1 LNPIRVDPAS
11 IVYDPVAT
19 TAGSFNAILPAE
31 EPTGTVRIGSM
42 PVIDGEG
49 AEHSLALQF
58 TKSATPYTWDLTT
71 SVSGGTVTSGSTA
84 TLTFDVD
91 GTLLT
96 PTSQS
101 IGLSFAGTGGST
113 TVALDL
119 TDMRE
124 LAGGFRVEDYS
135 ENGVPAGTLESLSFD
150 EDGVLS
156 GFFSNGLSRS
166 LYKLGVGIVP
176 SPDRLKPIDG
186 THFALT
192 EEAGELSVV
201 DAANTAM
208 VAFVPGA
215 LEQST
220 TDLSLEF
227 NKMIQTQHSYTTAV
241 RAYTVADE
249 MARTA
254 TELKS

>member
-1 LNPIRVDPAS
+1 
-11 IVYDPVAT
+11 
-19 TAGSFNAILPAE
+19 
-31 EPTGTVRIGSM
+31 M
-42 PVIDGEG
+42 
-49 AEHSLALQF
+49 
-58 TKSATPYTWDLTT
+58 
-71 SVSGGTVTSGSTA
+71 
-84 TLTFDVD
+84 
-91 GTLLT
+91 
-96 PTSQS
+96 
-101 IGLSFAGTGGST
+101 
-113 TVALDL
+113 
-119 TDMRE
+119 
-124 LAGGFRVEDYS
+124 
-135 ENGVPAGTLESLSFD
+135 
-150 EDGVLS
+150 
-156 GFFSNGLSRS
+156 
-166 LYKLGVGIVP
+166 LGVGIVP